1 MKNNILPVEEIKKET
16 LVYNVNQLFEK
27 YSKDYV
33 LIYFKE
39 LIEENDISQKKY
51 FEKTIKKEK
60 KGGNLQWTYQN
71 I

>member
-1 MKNNILPVEEIKKET
+1 MENNILPVEIKKET

-27 YSKDYV
+27 YGKDYV

-39 LIEENDISQKKY
+39 LIEENDISPKKY

-60 KGGNLQWTYQN
+60 NLQWTYQN

>member
-1 MKNNILPVEEIKKET
+1 MENNILPVDEIKRET

-51 FEKTIKKEK
+51 LEKTIKK
-60 KGGNLQWTYQN
+60 GNNLQWTYQN